1 MNFDFVFI
9 VAYGRSGST
18 LLQGILNAIPGV
30 LIRGENAGALHGLA
44 QAWYATRTAQ
54 ELFSF
59 ESYKTT
65 SSWYGATF
73 MDTDSFGKDLAASF
87 IRNVLRP
94 TPATRAV
101 GFKEIRYHLTHEE
114 LEIDFEFMRLFFKR
128 SAFII
133 NTRDLSA
140 TIASNKRSNHGVT
153 EEELIETDRLL
164 REMAKS
170 LSDDIFHVHYD
181 DYRNDVSRL
190 KPLFDFLGA
199 HFDQHI
205 LQNILATKHSI

>member
-9 VAYGRSGST
+9 VTYGRSGST

-30 LIRGENAGALHGLA
+30 VIRGENAGTLHGLA
-44 QAWYATRTAQ
+44 QAWHAAKTAQ

-65 SSWYGATF
+65 SPWYGATF
-73 MDTDSFGKDLAASF
+73 MDVDTFGKDLAASF

-94 TPATRAV
+94 PSSVRTT
-101 GFKEIRYHLTHEE
+101 GFKEIRYNLTAEE
-114 LEIDFEFMRLFFKR
+114 LAIDFEFIRRFFKHC
-128 SAFII
+128 SFII
-133 NTRDLSA
+133 NTRDISA
-140 TIASNKRSNHGVT
+140 TIASSQKSKHGIS
-153 EEELIETDRLL
+153 EEELLDADRLL
-164 REMAKS
+164 RQVAES

-181 DYRNDVSRL
+181 DYRNDLSRL

-199 HFDQHI
+199 TFDENT
-205 LQNILATKHSI
+205 LRNILSTKHSM